1 MQEQVVYTSTIYDM
15 CKQQDC
21 LTPLCNCTL
30 DNNYLISPAKNGTG
44 FPVAI
49 TNTSSSSTFSIA
61 PDTIYYLSSEYKYVK
76 IVENS
81 LDTVLN
87 VIDFS
92 ESLTEKGYYNLKIKY
107 RFNYA
112 LEFLD
117 ANYNTIPVYIQD
129 TAVNQVQAYS
139 TYIKN
144 VQLFGG
150 CIKNKVTT
158 LTSTSGQCCSKNP
171 EYNIQATA
179 NILSTELTPLD
190 SLLCNP
196 NVDQTQNSLDPN
208 GMYVVSV
215 TIGLFTVI
223 SLFRPTRVN
232 ILTGEPLDIPTCDNQ
247 INPCEDFNSI
257 PFPYESFDATGG
269 HPCK

>member
-21 LTPLCNCTL
+21 LTPLCNCSL
-30 DNNYLISPAKNGTG
+30 DNNYLISPAKNGTA
-44 FPVAI
+44 FIVNI
-49 TNTSSSSTFSIA
+49 TNTSSSTTFPIA
-61 PDTIYYLSSEYKYVK
+61 PDTVYYLSSEYKHVK

-81 LDTVLN
+81 LDTVLS
-87 VIDFS
+87 VISFS
-92 ESLTEKGYYNLKIKY
+92 ESLTQPGYYNLKIKY

-112 LEFLD
+112 LEFQD
-117 ANYNTIPVYIQD
+117 ANYDTIPVSIQNK
-129 TAVNQVQAYS
+129 TVNQVQAYS
-139 TYIKN
+139 TYIKT

-158 LTSTSGQCCSKNP
+158 LSSTSGQCCSKNP

-179 NILSTELTPLD
+179 NILSTELTPLG

-196 NVDQTQNSLDPN
+196 DVDQSKASLDPN
-208 GMYVVSV
+208 GMSVVSV
-215 TIGLFTVI
+215 TFGLFTII

-232 ILTGEPLDIPTCDNQ
+232 VLTGKPIDIPTCDNP
-247 INPCEDFNSI
+247 IEPCEDFNSI
-257 PFPYESFDATGG
+257 PFPYESFNFTCER
-269 HPCK
+269 HCK